1 MKKQFLFLVA
11 MVAGFITV
19 NAQGGGGFRRT
30 VEERVAIVHQK
41 MDSAFHFDAVKQAQ
55 VDTVFA
61 NFYRKQ
67 DALRQELMSGGERPD
82 MQVMRDRMQ
91 PITDG
96 RDKELKVLLGDDKFN
111 IWKNDIE
118 PAMNPRRGPGGG
130 GRN

>member
-1 MKKQFLFLVA
+1 MKKQVLFLA
-11 MVAGFITV
+11 FIMTGFISV
-19 NAQGGGGFRRT
+19 NAQPGGGFRRT
-30 VEERVAIVHQK
+30 VEERVAMVHQK
-41 MDSAFHFDAVKQAQ
+41 LDSAFHFDAAKQAQ
-55 VDTVFA
+55 IDTVFA

-67 DALRQELMSGGERPD
+67 DAVRQELMSGGERPD

-91 PITDG
+91 PIIDG
-96 RDKELKVLLGDDKFN
+96 RDKELKVLLGDDKFT